1 MSPVQSL
8 YERAVK
14 GRDYMKPMVYSIY
27 NTATSQKGESM
38 SDEDVTAKIDEA
50 VRLIRDYID
59 AQVVVIGDA
68 HKFWGYNKGR
78 VDAYRDVSNLCDRLL
93 RTTVGH
99 EQGKEL

>member
-1 MSPVQSL
+1 
-8 YERAVK
+8 
-14 GRDYMKPMVYSIY
+14 MKPMVYSIY
-27 NTATSQKGESM
+27 NTATSQTGDSM
-38 SDEDVTAKIDEA
+38 SDEVADAGFDEA

-59 AQVVVIGDA
+59 DYIDAHVVVIGDA

>member
-1 MSPVQSL
+1 MIMKKTLPKNLVT
-8 YERAVK
+8 
-14 GRDYMKPMVYSIY
+14 GMKPMVYSIY

-93 RTTVGH
+93 SCSSPAPRG
-99 EQGKEL
+99 

>member
-1 MSPVQSL
+1 
-8 YERAVK
+8 
-14 GRDYMKPMVYSIY
+14 MKPMVYSIY

-68 HKFWGYNKGR
+68 HQFWGYNKGR
-78 VDAYRDVSNLCDRLL
+78 VDAYRDVLNLCDRLL

>member
-1 MSPVQSL
+1 MIMKKTLPKNLVT
-8 YERAVK
+8 
-14 GRDYMKPMVYSIY
+14 GMKPMVYSIY

-38 SDEDVTAKIDEA
+38 SDEVADAGFDEA

>member
-1 MSPVQSL
+1 MIMKKTLPKNLVT
-8 YERAVK
+8 
-14 GRDYMKPMVYSIY
+14 GMKPMVYSIY

-50 VRLIRDYID
+50 VRLIRDYIE
-59 AQVVVIGDA
+59 AECVLIGDA

>member
-1 MSPVQSL
+1 
-8 YERAVK
+8 
-14 GRDYMKPMVYSIY
+14 MKPMVYSIY

-38 SDEDVTAKIDEA
+38 SDEDVTTKIDEA